1 VHDLGVMFAG
11 EYIAGAAHVRRKL
24 IHLIEA
30 TIDKLA
36 AYELFPQIADGEII
50 RISLGERIEFEID
63 STDPEAFAFQAFH
76 QVATNETARTQNQS
90 CLSGYHVFSAV
101 SWYLEAPSDLS
112 ESTCRRRKRHGT
124 SFA

>member
-1 VHDLGVMFAG
+1 
-11 EYIAGAAHVRRKL
+11 
-24 IHLIEA
+24 
-30 TIDKLA
+30 
-36 AYELFPQIADGEII
+36 
-50 RISLGERIEFEID
+50 
-63 STDPEAFAFQAFH
+63 
-76 QVATNETARTQNQS
+76 VATNETARTQNQS